1 MEIVNLL
8 FRQNIIMFLYLLIGY
23 LLFKR
28 KILTKTGSGE
38 IGKILLYVIMPMAI
52 IRSYMKDF
60 SKDMLTGFLISFL
73 AALVSLILAMVISSL
88 FFHRKSAIRQFGAAF
103 SNAGFIGIPLVQMTL
118 GEEAVFY
125 VASFVSIL
133 NILQWT
139 YGVWI
144 MTKDKSAISL
154 KKIPTNPIVISFA
167 VGIILFLLPVQLPD
181 MLSGVIGTL
190 ATMNGPLAMIVLG
203 AYLAQIPLK
212 TLFTDRLT
220 YLCTVVRLLA
230 IPAVTIIALSLI
242 PEPYITI
249 RLAVLLADA
258 APVGSNVAIFAQLYD
273 KEYTDAV
280 KDVCL
285 STICSI
291 LTMPLIIGLANYIW
305 QV

>member
-1 MEIVNLL
+1 MEVVNLL
-8 FRQNIIMFLYLLIGY
+8 FRQNMVMFFYLLIGY
-23 LLFKR
+23 LLFKN
-28 KILTKTGSGE
+28 KVLTKAGSGE

-60 SKDMLTGFLISFL
+60 SKEMLIGFVISFL
-73 AALVSLILAMVISSL
+73 SALGSLILTMIISS
-88 FFHRKSAIRQFGAAF
+88 FFFRKKSAIRQFGAAF

-125 VASFVSIL
+125 VAAFVSIL

-154 KKIPTNPIVISFA
+154 KRISTNPIVLSF
-167 VGIILFLLPVQLPD
+167 VIGIMLFLLPVRLPD
-181 MLSGVIGTL
+181 ILTDVIGTL

-212 TLFTDRLT
+212 TMFTDKLA
-220 YLCTVVRLLA
+220 YLCTVVRLLVVPG
-230 IPAVTIIALSLI
+230 ITVFALSLI
-242 PEPYITI
+242 PNSYIMI
-249 RLAVLLADA
+249 RLAVLLTAA
-258 APVGSNVAIFAQLYD
+258 APVGSNVAIFAQLYK

-285 STICSI
+285 STICSV
-291 LTMPLIIGLANYIW
+291 LTMPLIIGLADYIW
-305 QV
+305 QI